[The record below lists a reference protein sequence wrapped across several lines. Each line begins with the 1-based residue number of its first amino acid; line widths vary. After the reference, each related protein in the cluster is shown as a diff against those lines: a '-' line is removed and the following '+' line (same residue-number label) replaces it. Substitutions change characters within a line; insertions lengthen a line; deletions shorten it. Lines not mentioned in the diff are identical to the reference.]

1 MNLLKDLAGG
11 VLVILAAGLIGIAQ
25 NAARDDSIPLIPKAA
40 NAVTV
45 KTGTLDKT
53 TQDKTTSNNAA
64 EDVTN
69 EPAYTGGKSLP
80 TPAKAIET
88 DSPVPTDL
96 EIAHCEVSMGRLN
109 NLLHSG
115 FIILL
120 DARSHEEYDAGH
132 IAGAVSF
139 PYDEL
144 LGHYD
149 ELRETIPIN
158 GDVVIYCESVT
169 CDQSENLATELKLMG
184 YGRVVIYKGG
194 WQEWDAAGL
203 PIETSEFKKTEH

>member
-45 KTGTLDKT
+45 NTK
-53 TQDKTTSNNAA
+53 TQDKTA
-64 EDVTN
+64 ENKTIENVTN
-69 EPAYTGGKSLP
+69 EPVYYGEKTSQ
-80 TPAKAIET
+80 TPEKEMET

-109 NLLHSG
+109 SLLESG
-115 FIILL
+115 IIILL

-132 IAGAVSF
+132 IAGAISF

-149 ELRETIPIN
+149 ELRENIPIN

-184 YGRVVIYKGG
+184 YERVVIYKGG
-194 WQEWDAAGL
+194 WQEWEAVGL
-203 PIETSEFKKTEH
+203 PVETSEFNKTEH

>member
-45 KTGTLDKT
+45 NTG
-53 TQDKTTSNNAA
+53 TQDKTTENKTTES
-64 EDVTN
+64 VTN
-69 EPAYTGGKSLP
+69 EPTQLGGTPSQ
-80 TPAKAIET
+80 TPALEMET
-88 DSPVPTDL
+88 HSPVPTDL

-109 NLLHSG
+109 SLLESG
-115 FIILL
+115 IIILL

-132 IAGAVSF
+132 IAGAISF

-149 ELRETIPIN
+149 ELRENIPIN
-158 GDVVIYCESVT
+158 SDVVIYCESVT

-194 WQEWDAAGL
+194 WQEWEAAGL